1 MRRVRA
7 LILVAALII
16 GCLSPATLMAA
27 VNDSKTLPQIGEVV
41 SGFKALEKG
50 KMEIVNGQTVLFEH
64 VKSGAKLLYIK
75 NADKN
80 RAFDISFKT
89 PANDNTGVNHVL
101 EHVSTAGS
109 QKYPFKDVFFNI
121 SNQTYCS
128 YINAF
133 TTNTMTSYPVAS
145 MSEAQLLKLA
155 DVYMDCVFNPFIYK
169 EPNLFKREAW
179 RYEKENEGA
188 PLNLTGIIYSE
199 MQGSTDGIE
208 NAEVRNCL
216 KALFPNG
223 TMSNASGGTPEA
235 IPTLTYEDVL
245 KVHETYYHPSN
256 ALIVLYG
263 DLDYRSFLKLLDE
276 NYLSQYDKKA
286 ITVDYKD
293 EKPFTTVANK
303 TYDFPAGENATTDE
317 SIISYAYAMTDIS
330 QTDRVGMSII
340 AEYLNQGSS
349 IVQKAFKRANIGN
362 TLEVYYED
370 SLPQPVLVF
379 SVANT
384 SPSKKEVLGRIVD
397 ESMKALVT
405 KGFDETV
412 LEMIIAN
419 TEFNNALVTEG
430 SHLGVNIAVAA
441 AQYWAAHG
449 EYDYFSSYMS
459 HIDYAKA
466 HMTDG
471 YLEQLVKKYIVGNK
485 HAALVATVPKAGL
498 LEQKRAQQKKQLA
511 AKEASMTKEEVA
523 KLISETASFNNWNA
537 KEDSKEH
544 IKELQAVSIKD
555 LPIELKE
562 YSIKDVTD
570 NGVRYLSAN
579 ADVGDTF
586 LADLM
591 FDTSGVAV
599 EDLHYLQLYANLIGE
614 ISTTKHSIDEL
625 STLKSMYLH
634 NFRCTTDTWANAK
647 TDFTYR
653 PILDVSWLGLIG
665 ESSKSANLLEELLL
679 ETDFTQTDELLSY
692 VKTAQSYYKDYFNG
706 SPYNILY
713 QYNTAA
719 YLSDQNYSVYMKQTA
734 YYHFL
739 KEVESLLQKEPSK
752 VTSKLQQIQDKIM
765 NRTHLMSVF
774 AGNES
779 HTATFYK
786 ALNTFISRLPEKR
799 INTQNYFNLPEVP
812 TNLGIAMDTTVNYN
826 MLSAS
831 FGNLSKDFSG
841 KYLPLMNVISDK
853 FLTAQLRYQNNVY
866 SNIES
871 VSWNG
876 ISLSTYMD
884 PYIDKT
890 LNTYKD
896 IESFTQSYA
905 LTQESL
911 DGYILKAFSEYTLPQ
926 GELSGAVNAVFNYM
940 CGYSNNETVKLLEEI
955 KSAQVSDLKE
965 LGQLINEVV
974 EVGAWT
980 SVGSKSNL
988 EKNKKLYDQI
998 ISLQDKVA
1006 ELNQSTNLTKKDF
1019 IDLLLGEDTYNKAV
1033 IQGLISGKSDEILT
1047 REEAAISIYKLL
1059 ESQDLIEL
1067 LKGSN
1072 VVIKDANTLSEK
1084 GLKAVEFLVGNNC
1097 MSLDEDN
1104 QFNGTSP
1111 LLEDDLLQIV
1121 LQIGHLL
1128 IVSDEV
1134 A

>member
-1 MRRVRA
+1 M
-7 LILVAALII
+7 
-16 GCLSPATLMAA
+16 
-27 VNDSKTLPQIGEVV
+27 KT
-41 SGFKALEKG
+41 
-50 KMEIVNGQTVLFEH
+50 
-64 VKSGAKLLYIK
+64 
-75 NADKN
+75 
-80 RAFDISFKT
+80 
-89 PANDNTGVNHVL
+89 
-101 EHVSTAGS
+101 
-109 QKYPFKDVFFNI
+109 
-121 SNQTYCS
+121 
-128 YINAF
+128 
-133 TTNTMTSYPVAS
+133 
-145 MSEAQLLKLA
+145 
-155 DVYMDCVFNPFIYK
+155 
-169 EPNLFKREAW
+169 
-179 RYEKENEGA
+179 
-188 PLNLTGIIYSE
+188 
-199 MQGSTDGIE
+199 
-208 NAEVRNCL
+208 
-216 KALFPNG
+216 
-223 TMSNASGGTPEA
+223 
-235 IPTLTYEDVL
+235 
-245 KVHETYYHPSN
+245 
-256 ALIVLYG
+256 
-263 DLDYRSFLKLLDE
+263 
-276 NYLSQYDKKA
+276 
-286 ITVDYKD
+286 
-293 EKPFTTVANK
+293 
-303 TYDFPAGENATTDE
+303 
-317 SIISYAYAMTDIS
+317 
-330 QTDRVGMSII
+330 
-340 AEYLNQGSS
+340 
-349 IVQKAFKRANIGN
+349 
-362 TLEVYYED
+362 
-370 SLPQPVLVF
+370 
-379 SVANT
+379 
-384 SPSKKEVLGRIVD
+384 
-397 ESMKALVT
+397 LVT

-430 SHLGVNIAVAA
+430 SHLGVNIAVAV

-692 VKTAQSYYKDYFNG
+692 VKTAQSYYKDYFSG

-841 KYLPLMNVISDK
+841 KYLPLMNVISDN

-890 LNTYKD
+890 LNTYKG

-988 EKNKKLYDQI
+988 EKNKSYM
-998 ISLQDKVA
+998 
-1006 ELNQSTNLTKKDF
+1006 
-1019 IDLLLGEDTYNKAV
+1019 
-1033 IQGLISGKSDEILT
+1033 T
-1047 REEAAISIYKLL
+1047 R
-1059 ESQDLIEL
+1059 
-1067 LKGSN
+1067 
-1072 VVIKDANTLSEK
+1072 LSR
-1084 GLKAVEFLVGNNC
+1084 C
-1097 MSLDEDN
+1097 R
-1104 QFNGTSP
+1104 
-1111 LLEDDLLQIV
+1111 IR
-1121 LQIGHLL
+1121 
-1128 IVSDEV
+1128 
-1134 A
+1134 